1 MKRREFITLVATAAA
16 TRPFGTRAQQP
27 AMPVIGFLRNTD
39 AASSEQL
46 VAAFR
51 QGLAE
56 NGYVEGRNITI
67 EYRWADN
74 HDDRLPALAADLVR
88 HNVAVIAAGGGTV
101 VALPAIA
108 ATKTIPIVFELGG
121 DPVKMGLVPSLSH
134 PGGNVTGVAL
144 FANVV
149 GPKRIE
155 LLHDLVPKAEA
166 IGVLVYPNS
175 SVVEGEVKSL
185 QEAARPFGLRLEVLN
200 ARTNDE
206 IDLAFA
212 TLRQSK
218 GDALIVLANPL
229 FVGRRDQLVALAARY
244 AIPVIYPFPS
254 FVKAGGLMSY
264 GDSLAEAFRQ
274 LGIYTARILN
284 GDKPADL
291 PVMQSTKFELAI
303 NLKTAKAL
311 GINVPPKLL
320 AIADEVIE

>member
-1 MKRREFITLVATAAA
+1 MKRRDFITLAGTAVAWPLAA
-16 TRPFGTRAQQP
+16 RAQQP
-27 AMPVIGFLRNTD
+27 ATPVIGFLRNTD

-46 VAAFR
+46 LAAFR

-56 NGYVEGRNITI
+56 NGYVEGRNLTI

-74 HDDRLPALAADLVR
+74 HDDRLPSLIVDLIR
-88 HNVAVIAAGGGTV
+88 HNVAVIVAGGGTV

-155 LLHDLVPKAEA
+155 LLHELVPKADV
-166 IGVLVYPNS
+166 IGVLAYPNNPTA
-175 SVVEGEVKSL
+175 EGEVKQL
-185 QEAARPFGLRLEVLN
+185 QEAAPSFGIRLEVLN

-212 TLRQSK
+212 TLLQSK
-218 GDALIVLANPL
+218 GGGLIVLANPL

-264 GDSLAEAFRQ
+264 GESLTEAFRQ
-274 LGIYTARILN
+274 LGTYTARILK
-284 GDKPADL
+284 GEKPADL
-291 PVMQSTKFELAI
+291 PVMQPTKLELMI

-311 GINVPPKLL
+311 GINVPPKVL

>member
-1 MKRREFITLVATAAA
+1 MKRRDFITLAGTAVAWPLAA
-16 TRPFGTRAQQP
+16 RAQQP
-27 AMPVIGFLRNTD
+27 ATPVIGFLRNTD

-56 NGYVEGRNITI
+56 NGYVEGRNLTI

-74 HDDRLPALAADLVR
+74 HDDRLPSLIADLIR
-88 HNVAVIAAGGGTV
+88 HNVAVIVAGGGTV

-155 LLHDLVPKAEA
+155 LLHELVPKADV
-166 IGVLVYPNS
+166 IGVLAYPNNPTA
-175 SVVEGEVKSL
+175 EGEVKQL
-185 QEAARPFGLRLEVLN
+185 QEAAPSFGIRLEVLN

-212 TLRQSK
+212 TLLQSK
-218 GDALIVLANPL
+218 GGGLIVLANPL

-264 GDSLAEAFRQ
+264 GESLTEAFRQ
-274 LGIYTARILN
+274 LGTYTARILK
-284 GDKPADL
+284 GEKPADL
-291 PVMQSTKFELAI
+291 PVMQPTKLELMI

-311 GINVPPKLL
+311 GINVPPKVL

>member
-1 MKRREFITLVATAAA
+1 MKRRDFITLAGTAVAWPLAA
-16 TRPFGTRAQQP
+16 RAQQQ
-27 AMPVIGFLRNTD
+27 ATPVIGFLRNTD

-46 VAAFR
+46 LAAFR

-56 NGYVEGRNITI
+56 NGYVEGRNLTI

-74 HDDRLPALAADLVR
+74 HDDRLPSLIADLIR
-88 HNVAVIAAGGGTV
+88 HNVAVIVAGGGTV

-155 LLHDLVPKAEA
+155 LLHELVPKADV
-166 IGVLVYPNS
+166 IGVLAYPNNPTA
-175 SVVEGEVKSL
+175 EGEVKQL
-185 QEAARPFGLRLEVLN
+185 QEAAPSFGIRLEVLN

-212 TLRQSK
+212 TLLQSK
-218 GDALIVLANPL
+218 GCGLIVLANPL

-264 GDSLAEAFRQ
+264 GESLTEAFRQ
-274 LGIYTARILN
+274 LGTYTARKVKSPRICLSCN
-284 GDKPADL
+284 RR
-291 PVMQSTKFELAI
+291 
-303 NLKTAKAL
+303 N
-311 GINVPPKLL
+311 
-320 AIADEVIE
+320 

>member
-1 MKRREFITLVATAAA
+1 MKRRDFITLVGTAVTWPLAA
-16 TRPFGTRAQQP
+16 RAQQP
-27 AMPVIGFLRNTD
+27 ATPVIGFLRNTD

-56 NGYVEGRNITI
+56 NGYVEGRNLTI

-74 HDDRLPALAADLVR
+74 HDDRLPSLTADLIR
-88 HNVAVIAAGGGTV
+88 QNVAVIVAGGGTV

-155 LLHDLVPKAEA
+155 LLHELVPKADV
-166 IGVLVYPNS
+166 IGVLAYPNNPTA
-175 SVVEGEVKSL
+175 EGEVKQL
-185 QEAARPFGLRLEVLN
+185 QEVTRPFGIRLEVLN

-212 TLRQSK
+212 TLLQSK
-218 GDALIVLANPL
+218 GGGLIVLANPL

-264 GDSLAEAFRQ
+264 GESLTEAFRQ
-274 LGIYTARILN
+274 LGIYTARILK
-284 GDKPADL
+284 GEKPADL
-291 PVMQSTKFELAI
+291 PIMQPTKLELVI

>member
-1 MKRREFITLVATAAA
+1 MKRRDFITLAGTAVAWPLAA
-16 TRPFGTRAQQP
+16 RAQQP
-27 AMPVIGFLRNTD
+27 ATPVIGFLRNTD

-56 NGYVEGRNITI
+56 NGYVEGRNLTI

-74 HDDRLPALAADLVR
+74 HDDRLPSLTADLIR
-88 HNVAVIAAGGGTV
+88 QNVAVIVAGGGTV

-149 GPKRIE
+149 GPKRID
-155 LLHDLVPKAEA
+155 LLHELVPKADV
-166 IGVLVYPNS
+166 IGVLAYPNNPTA
-175 SVVEGEVKSL
+175 EGEVKQL
-185 QEAARPFGLRLEVLN
+185 QEVTRPFGIRLEVLN

-212 TLRQSK
+212 TLLQSK
-218 GDALIVLANPL
+218 GGGLIVLANPL

-264 GDSLAEAFRQ
+264 GESLTEAFRQ
-274 LGIYTARILN
+274 LGIYTGRILK
-284 GDKPADL
+284 GEKPADL
-291 PVMQSTKFELAI
+291 PIMQPTKLELVI

>member
-1 MKRREFITLVATAAA
+1 MKRRDFITLAGTAVAWPLAA
-16 TRPFGTRAQQP
+16 RAQQP
-27 AMPVIGFLRNTD
+27 ATPVIGFLRNTD

-56 NGYVEGRNITI
+56 NDYVEGRNLTI
-67 EYRWADN
+67 DYRWADN
-74 HDDRLPALAADLVR
+74 HDDRLPSLTADLIR
-88 HNVAVIAAGGGTV
+88 QNVAVIVAGGGTV

-155 LLHDLVPKAEA
+155 LLHELVPKADV
-166 IGVLVYPNS
+166 IGVLAYPNNPTA
-175 SVVEGEVKSL
+175 EGEVKQL
-185 QEAARPFGLRLEVLN
+185 QEVTRPFGIRLEVLN

-212 TLRQSK
+212 TLLQSK
-218 GDALIVLANPL
+218 GGGLIVLANPL

-264 GDSLAEAFRQ
+264 GESLTEAFRQ
-274 LGIYTARILN
+274 LGIYTARILK
-284 GDKPADL
+284 GEKPADL
-291 PVMQSTKFELAI
+291 PIMQPTKLELVI

>member
-1 MKRREFITLVATAAA
+1 
-16 TRPFGTRAQQP
+16 
-27 AMPVIGFLRNTD
+27 
-39 AASSEQL
+39 
-46 VAAFR
+46 
-51 QGLAE
+51 
-56 NGYVEGRNITI
+56 
-67 EYRWADN
+67 
-74 HDDRLPALAADLVR
+74 
-88 HNVAVIAAGGGTV
+88 

-155 LLHDLVPKAEA
+155 LLHELVPKADV
-166 IGVLVYPNS
+166 IGVLAYPNNPTA
-175 SVVEGEVKSL
+175 EGEVKQL
-185 QEAARPFGLRLEVLN
+185 QEVTRPFGIRLEVLN

-212 TLRQSK
+212 TLLQSK
-218 GDALIVLANPL
+218 GGGLIVLANPL

-264 GDSLAEAFRQ
+264 GESLTEAFRQ
-274 LGIYTARILN
+274 LGIYTARILK
-284 GDKPADL
+284 GEKPADL
-291 PVMQSTKFELAI
+291 PIMQPTKLELVI

>member
-1 MKRREFITLVATAAA
+1 MKRRDFITLAGTAVAWPLAA
-16 TRPFGTRAQQP
+16 RAQQP
-27 AMPVIGFLRNTD
+27 ATPVIGFLRNTD

-56 NGYVEGRNITI
+56 NGYVEGRNLTI

-74 HDDRLPALAADLVR
+74 HDDRLPSLTADLIR
-88 HNVAVIAAGGGTV
+88 QNVAVIVAGGGTV

-155 LLHDLVPKAEA
+155 LLHELVPKADV
-166 IGVLVYPNS
+166 IGVLAYPNNPTA
-175 SVVEGEVKSL
+175 EGEVKQL
-185 QEAARPFGLRLEVLN
+185 QEVTRPFGIRLEVLN

-212 TLRQSK
+212 TLLQSK
-218 GDALIVLANPL
+218 GGGLIVLANPL

-264 GDSLAEAFRQ
+264 GESLTEAFRQ
-274 LGIYTARILN
+274 LGIYTARILK
-284 GDKPADL
+284 GEKPADL
-291 PVMQSTKFELAI
+291 PIMQPTKLELVI